1 MDLSS
6 HGVVAVIINSDGKL
20 LLLKEARDI
29 YNGAWAPPHGRC
41 EIDDKTEEN
50 AVMREVKEETGL
62 KVQPIKKLYTQHAD
76 SKVAT
81 VSFWLVREVGGRLAI
96 DQKESSES
104 GWFSID
110 EALKLKL
117 YPGTKIFLEKVQ
129 RDEISID

>member
-6 HGVVAVIINSDGKL
+6 HGVVAIIINSDGKL

-41 EIDDKTEEN
+41 EVDDRTEEN
-50 AVMREVKEETGL
+50 AVIREMKEETGL
-62 KVQPIKKLYTQHAD
+62 NVRPIRKLYTQHAD

-81 VSFWLVREVGGRLAI
+81 VSFWLVRDIGGRLVI
-96 DQKESSES
+96 DPKESSDS

-110 EALKLKL
+110 EALKLEL

-129 RDEISID
+129 RGEINID